1 MSSPEGGDA
10 EASMAR
16 FMDVHTGVKHLTPE
30 KVAEAHRRD
39 LALQEFDGVE
49 FLRAWADPSSGRIF
63 CLSEGPS
70 REAVLHVHEL
80 AGHPASEI
88 YEVPIEIQ

>member
-1 MSSPEGGDA
+1 
-10 EASMAR
+10 MAR
-16 FMDVHTGVKHLTPE
+16 FIDVHTEV
-30 KVAEAHRRD
+30 RRITRERIQEERERD
-39 LALQEFDGVE
+39 VALQDFDGVH
-49 FLRAWADPSSGRIF
+49 FLKAWADPASGRVF

-88 YEVPIEIQ
+88 YEVPIEVL

>member
-1 MSSPEGGDA
+1 
-10 EASMAR
+10 MAR
-16 FMDVHTGVKHLTPE
+16 FIDVHTGV
-30 KVAEAHRRD
+30 RRITRERIQEERERD
-39 LALQEFDGVE
+39 VALQDFDGVH
-49 FLRAWADPSSGRIF
+49 FLKAWADPASGRVF

-88 YEVPIEIQ
+88 YEVPIEVL